1 MNIKK
6 LKDRPEYSGMILF
19 VAFLVIYFIVQF
31 ISDSDSFFTVKTYK
45 NFATLFKSFTPLILV
60 TMAQALLMF
69 MGIIDISIGI
79 LMSFANV
86 LAVVLPSYLNIPIVI
101 AWPLVIIIVIGL
113 SCINGLIVSYVRIP
127 PLLESFAMIFVI
139 KGINL
144 LIMPKPG
151 GKVPTIANKIYDN
164 MLFGFIP
171 FSILIVIACYFIW
184 KYISKT
190 VLGRDIFAIG
200 GNEKSAFATG
210 INIEMT
216 KIKVYAISGLFVA
229 LAGLSYTSAYTTG
242 NPITGEIYGLQSIS
256 ACIIGG
262 IALSGGVGN
271 MLCALYGVGFSL
283 LVQTSVPKVF
293 SMISKQTGMVFTT
306 YWHNLLSDV
315 IILIGLVVALLVF
328 NKNRRS
334 LGTGLMKQFRRNN
347 TDEKQ

>member
-1 MNIKK
+1 MNYKR

-19 VAFLVIYFIVQF
+19 SIFLVIYFIIQF
-31 ISDSDSFFTVKTYK
+31 LSDSKSFFTMKTYN
-45 NFATLFKSFTPLILV
+45 NFALLFKSFTPLILI

-86 LAVVLPSYLNIPIVI
+86 LAVVLPSYLNIPITV
-101 AWPLVIIIVIGL
+101 AWLLVILVVMGL
-113 SCINGLIVSYVRIP
+113 SCMNGLIVSYLRIP

-151 GKVPTIANKIYDN
+151 GDVASMVNKIYDN
-164 MLFGFIP
+164 MIFGFIP
-171 FSILIVIACYFIW
+171 FSLIIIVVCYMIW
-184 KYISKT
+184 KYMSKT
-190 VLGRDIFAIG
+190 VLGRNIFAIG

-216 KIKVYAISGLFVA
+216 KIRVYAISGLFVA
-229 LAGLSYTSAYTTG
+229 LAGLSYTAAYTTG

-271 MLCALYGVGFSL
+271 MLCALYGVGFLL
-283 LVQTSVPKVF
+283 LVQTIVPKIF
-293 SMISKQTGMVFTT
+293 SMISKQSGMVFTT
-306 YWHNLLSDV
+306 YWHNLLSDI
-315 IILIGLVVALLVF
+315 IILIGLIVTLLFF
-328 NKNRRS
+328 NKTGTN
-334 LGTGLMKQFRRNN
+334 LGTRLMMQFRRSENG
-347 TDEKQ
+347 KKK